1 MYNMLCGKTVGDGAD
16 DFGREWRKSSRSYGS
31 GECVEVATP
40 SRQRID
46 VRDSTNIRGVVLTFN
61 STQWNT
67 FVASL
72 RSDE

>member
-1 MYNMLCGKTVGDGAD
+1 MLAHDVTEDAEGSNRK
-16 DFGREWRKSSRSYGS
+16 WRKSSRSYGS
-31 GECVEVATP
+31 GECVEVTTP

-46 VRDSTNIRGVVLTFN
+46 VRDSTNIRGAVLTFS

>member
-1 MYNMLCGKTVGDGAD
+1 VVGHDVTGDAE
-16 DFGREWRKSSRSYGS
+16 GSNRKWRKSSRSYGS
-31 GECVEVATP
+31 GECVEVTTP

-46 VRDSTNIRGVVLTFN
+46 VRDSMNIRGAVLTFS

-72 RSDE
+72 RSGEKIG

>member
-1 MYNMLCGKTVGDGAD
+1 MVGHDVTEDTEGSN
-16 DFGREWRKSSRSYGS
+16 RKWRKSSRSYGS
-31 GECVEVATP
+31 GECVEVTTP

-46 VRDSTNIRGVVLTFN
+46 VRDSMNIRGAVLTFS

-72 RSDE
+72 RSGEKIG

>member
-1 MYNMLCGKTVGDGAD
+1 
-16 DFGREWRKSSRSYGS
+16 
-31 GECVEVATP
+31 VEVATP

-46 VRDSTNIRGVVLTFN
+46 VRDSTNIRGAVLTFS

-72 RSDE
+72 RSGE

>member
-1 MYNMLCGKTVGDGAD
+1 VVGHDVTEDAEGSN
-16 DFGREWRKSSRSYGS
+16 RKWRKSSRSYGS
-31 GECVEVATP
+31 GECVEVTT
-40 SRQRID
+40 SSIQRID
-46 VRDSTNIRGVVLTFN
+46 VRDSMNVRGAVLTFS

>member
-1 MYNMLCGKTVGDGAD
+1 MLGHDVTEDAEGSNRK
-16 DFGREWRKSSRSYGS
+16 WRKSSRSYGS

-40 SRQRID
+40 SSQRID
-46 VRDSTNIRGVVLTFN
+46 VRDSTNISGAVLTFS

-67 FVASL
+67 FVAGL

>member
-1 MYNMLCGKTVGDGAD
+1 VLGHDVTEDVKGSNRK
-16 DFGREWRKSSRSYGS
+16 WRKSSRSYGS

-46 VRDSTNIRGVVLTFN
+46 VRDSTNIRGAVLTFG

-72 RSDE
+72 RSEA

>member
-1 MYNMLCGKTVGDGAD
+1 MLAHDVTGNAEGPNHK
-16 DFGREWRKSSRSYGS
+16 WRKSSRSYGS

-46 VRDSTNIRGVVLTFN
+46 VRDSTNIRGAVLTF
-61 STQWNT
+61 SSIQWNT